1 MEQGR
6 EEESLRVAS
15 EISLG
20 SVRIQA
26 FINYGKVMHY
36 EDTQELLLS
45 IPSEANRLAVVAG
58 MSKKIQDSM
67 ENSLAIN
74 PYLYR
79 HADKT
84 KYLSNI
90 LFYQAKIAC
99 FFEKERNEK
108 KLELLSTVLDIKDW
122 RRISTAV

>member
-1 MEQGR
+1 MR
-6 EEESLRVAS
+6 IRVFTNFGQ
-15 EISLG
+15 EL
-20 SVRIQA
+20 
-26 FINYGKVMHY
+26 HY
-36 EDTQELLLS
+36 EVAQELLVT
-45 IPSEANRLAVVAG
+45 IPSEANRLAVVSG
-58 MSKKIQDSM
+58 MSKRIQESM

-79 HADKT
+79 HADQT

-90 LFYQAKIAC
+90 LFYQAKMAC